1 MNQIYLLHEKSRSNF
16 KIGSTSN
23 FNNRISGYI
32 TCCDYFDSTTHY
44 IELFD
49 IYESKYNCYQLDWV
63 VQQLSS
69 KYSYPF
75 IKCFGTGGKEFYKL
89 DDWTKLATFFDVIN
103 VKYQR
108 TSIDIDNLKK
118 NNNITPIDYANTEII
133 DSTNFNSHSVNIDEL
148 NLIIRNLNLDTK
160 LELKKFQSDI
170 RNIFN
175 SHQSRLAHL
184 VISPTGTG
192 KTIIFTL
199 MTCDYI
205 IRDKKDIMIITKKKE
220 ILKQLPLR
228 IENYIKLFVKSKLIP
243 NPNYQIVDCVTDC
256 GTEKLNTKTN
266 ESQIY
271 IINWDKLTSSS
282 KTNYKKINW
291 NKFGLVI
298 IDESHWVGSNG
309 IYDVMTW
316 VKEKTNVNYLGFSAT
331 PIRCSQSNQTRI
343 LDIFGNKQDYSILY
357 DYSYYSALTNKDIC
371 PVKYQIVNIQTSDL
385 VNDDHDGDVG
395 ADGTDNNNNNN
406 NDNNNDNDNDN
417 LVQYKILSP
426 DAYLKVW
433 KQINQNII
441 AKTNFKK
448 GIFWF
453 KSRKDLL
460 KYYIFT
466 KSNITDF
473 VFFPTFS
480 TQTTDNPIITDL
492 IKKAELTDYDLPNSI
507 SNFIATKS
515 NSILL
520 SVFRFTEGS
529 DDDRLEFGVKLFYSS
544 SLSDPLNESQKMGR
558 FCRWFENNPNGVKKF
573 GYYASLEIGDNKEE
587 IRKSLINRFKSWISF
602 VRTNSTSNTPNNL
615 IKPKEQIEKEIRT
628 IIDLYV
634 DIDTIRTFQIDIEQD
649 IIKAYSNRT
658 SDITKISNALRVENS
673 KKTNGDK
680 IDTKSKYD
688 IWAGRYDFPTSD
700 ELIESGFN
708 DFTKLF
714 GLDVGEYLSWGE
726 LKKLC
731 AKYQNKYTSEKP
743 IDIYRIMKNENK
755 GMPDEP
761 EEFYKSKFTSFND
774 LF

>member
-23 FNNRISGYI
+23 FNNRIGGYI
-32 TCCDYFDSTTHY
+32 TCCDYFDSSTHY

-49 IYESKYNCYQLDWV
+49 IKESKYNCYQLDWV
-63 VQQLSS
+63 IQQLSS
-69 KYSYPF
+69 HYSYPF
-75 IKCFGTGGKEFYKL
+75 SKCFGTGGKEFYKL
-89 DDWTKLATFFDVIN
+89 DDWSKLTTFFDTIN

-108 TSIDIDNLKK
+108 TIIDIDNLKK

-148 NLIIRNLNLDTK
+148 NLIVRNLNLDTK
-160 LELKKFQSDI
+160 LELKKFQADI

-175 SHQSRLAHL
+175 SHKSSKSRLEHL

-199 MTCDYI
+199 MACDSI
-205 IRDKKDIMIITKKKE
+205 IKNKKDIMIITKKKE

-243 NPNYQIVDCVTDC
+243 NPNYKIIDCVTDC
-256 GTEKLNTKTN
+256 GMEKLNTKTN

-271 IINWDKLTSSS
+271 IVNWDKLTSSS

-298 IDESHWVGSNG
+298 IDESHWVGANG

-357 DYSYYSALTNKDIC
+357 EYPYYSALTNKDIC
-371 PVKYQIVNIQTSDL
+371 PIKYQIVNIQTSDL
-385 VNDDHDGDVG
+385 VNDDEPDL
-395 ADGTDNNNNNN
+395 
-406 NDNNNDNDNDN
+406 NDNTENDN

-460 KYYIFT
+460 KYYIFA
-466 KSNITDF
+466 KSNIKDF

-480 TQTTDNPIITDL
+480 TQSVDNPIITDL
-492 IKKAELTDYDLPNSI
+492 IKKADLTDYDLPNSI

-515 NSILL
+515 NCILL

-573 GYYASLEIGDNKEE
+573 GYYASLEIGDNMEE

-615 IKPKEQIEKEIRT
+615 IKTKEQIEKEIRT

-634 DIDTIRTFQIDIEQD
+634 DIDTISTFQIDIEQD

-673 KKTNGDK
+673 KRTNDDK

-688 IWAGRYDFPTSD
+688 IWATNYDFPTSD

-731 AKYQNKYTSEKP
+731 ARYQNKYSSEKP
-743 IDIYRIMKNENK
+743 SDIYRIMKSENK
-755 GMPDEP
+755 GVCEKEMLYEIYDE
-761 EEFYKSKFTSFND
+761 YSSLKD
-774 LF
+774 LFSLCL